1 MKIPEAITAKIQS
14 TIPMDLQIQG
24 AQMYDITRRW
34 INGEK
39 LFVERPIPP
48 VEDVELADIDLSNP
62 FLYRQG
68 RWQSYFERVR
78 NEAPVHY
85 QPNSPFGP
93 FWSITRHADIMAVDK
108 NHESF
113 SAEPVIVIGVPPRFL
128 DIEMFI
134 AMDHATTCSG
144 PLYKVWS
151 RRRTCARWRV

>member
-34 INGEK
+34 MTGTNGEK

-78 NEAPVHY
+78 NEAPVDRK
-85 QPNSPFGP
+85 S
-93 FWSITRHADIMAVDK
+93 V
-108 NHESF
+108 
-113 SAEPVIVIGVPPRFL
+113 V
-128 DIEMFI
+128 
-134 AMDHATTCSG
+134 
-144 PLYKVWS
+144 
-151 RRRTCARWRV
+151 